1 MAAGVTCAP
10 VRDVGEVVKD
20 KHLLERGAIEWVEHP
35 LYGRMPLPRSS
46 LRFSGVPL
54 PSIEPSGEAG
64 RDNAAV
70 YAELLGLSAYE
81 VAGLAR
87 DGVI

>member
-1 MAAGVTCAP
+1 
-10 VRDVGEVVKD
+10 
-20 KHLLERGAIEWVEHP
+20 
-35 LYGRMPLPRSS
+35 MPLPRSS